1 MSCDELAGRAH
12 FQPSVRVVVVVVL
25 NSASDQ
31 SKNSL
36 GVRQQRHLDVV
47 ALQRLHEGLGDAIA
61 LRALDRREAGLQAKL
76 AGEDLGVLRD
86 VGRAII
92 GQHLDNRRRAVWTCP
107 MPRG

>member
-1 MSCDELAGRAH
+1 MG
-12 FQPSVRVVVVVVL
+12 VVVL
-25 NSASDQ
+25 EPVGEQREGGDRI
-31 SKNSL
+31 
-36 GVRQQRHLDVV
+36 RQRCDMDVV
-47 ALQRLHEGLGDAIA
+47 ALQRFHESLRDAIA
-61 LRALDRREAGLQAKL
+61 LRALHRRVAGLQAKL